1 MVVVDQDASVSG
13 SDPYEG
19 QASGDQVIISD
30 AIPCKPSGPTTL
42 DGSSVGHSAWSSVPP
57 VHDREVTSFGERHV
71 STSSEEPR
79 GCIATMSNQLA
90 IATCPNFLAT
100 MSIQLG
106 IAKCPNQLKNQL
118 VHVLAT
124 MSTLG
129 IANRSNQLMHHL
141 VGRYSNPTNHTGSF
155 AKPTFVPMDLEEPA
169 TLRWSGRESNFP

>member
-1 MVVVDQDASVSG
+1 MGSVTCSHLLKNR
-13 SDPYEG
+13 
-19 QASGDQVIISD
+19 GD
-30 AIPCKPSGPTTL
+30 
-42 DGSSVGHSAWSSVPP
+42 
-57 VHDREVTSFGERHV
+57 
-71 STSSEEPR
+71 
-79 GCIATMSNQLA
+79 CIATMSNQLA
-90 IATCPNFLAT
+90 IATCPNFFAT

-169 TLRWSGRESNFP
+169 TLHWSGRGNIFSVIATVTVKQLEFA